1 LRRANPA
8 KIARRKPGLHTQDTK
23 QAAFGSLGGR
33 LQISEWKDQME
44 FTPVIGLEVHAQL
57 KTLTKIFCGCS
68 TAFGAP
74 PNTHTCPVCLGMPG
88 VLPVLNKKVVDYTI
102 KMALATHCTVQP
114 ESRFARKNYFYPDL
128 PKGYQISQ
136 YELPIA
142 TDGHLDIDIDGQALR
157 IGITRIHMEED
168 AGKLIHDPDRPISR
182 VDLNRTGVPLMEIVS
197 EPDIRSPGAA
207 GEYLRQLRTI
217 LRYLGI
223 SDGNME
229 EGSFRCDANVSIM
242 PAGATAFGT
251 RTEVKNLNSFKHVE
265 KAIYYEIARQKEIF
279 LDGGQVVQETR
290 LWQPDQGRTVSMRGK
305 EDAHDYR
312 YFPDPDLL
320 PLEVDTDWIER
331 MRSQMP
337 ELPND
342 RKTRYMTDYGL
353 PSADA
358 RVLTGSREL
367 ADYFEDCLAQFTQPK
382 TVANWIMGDLLG
394 LLNARGLDIDHS
406 PVTPESLAGLL
417 KLLDTDVI
425 SGKIAKTVFEAMA
438 DTGKSAATIVEE
450 KGLVQVS
457 DTSAI
462 DPIVDTVIAGHPD
475 EVERYR
481 GGQKKLMG
489 FFVGQVMKETK
500 GKANPK
506 VVNEIL
512 EEKVWD

>member
-1 LRRANPA
+1 
-8 KIARRKPGLHTQDTK
+8 
-23 QAAFGSLGGR
+23 
-33 LQISEWKDQME
+33 ME

-57 KTLTKIFCGCS
+57 KTRTKIFCSCS

-102 KMALATHCTVQP
+102 KMALATNCTVQP

-142 TDGHLDIDIDGQALR
+142 TDGFLDIEIDGQSLR

-168 AGKLIHDPDRPISR
+168 AGKLIHDPDLPISR

-197 EPDIRSPGAA
+197 EPDIRSPEAA
-207 GEYLRQLRTI
+207 GDYLRQLRTI
-217 LRYLGI
+217 LRYLDI

-242 PAGATAFGT
+242 PKGSTVFGT
-251 RTEVKNLNSFKHVE
+251 RAEVKNLNSFKHVE
-265 KAIYYEIARQKEIF
+265 KAIYYEIARQKEII
-279 LDGGQVVQETR
+279 LDGGQVAQETR
-290 LWQPDQGRTVSMRGK
+290 LWQPDKGQTVSMRGK

-320 PLEVDTDWIER
+320 PLVVDDGWIEG
-331 MRSQMP
+331 MRAGMP
-337 ELPND
+337 ELPAQ
-342 RKTRYMTDYGL
+342 RKARYMADYGL
-353 PSADA
+353 PAADA

-367 ADYFEDCLAQFTQPK
+367 SDYFEACLALFDQPK
-382 TVANWIMGDLLG
+382 PVANWIMGDLLG
-394 LLNARGLDIDHS
+394 LLNANGREINES
-406 PVTPESLAGLL
+406 PISPEDLSGLL
-417 KLLDTDVI
+417 KLLDADVI

-438 DTGKSAATIVEE
+438 ETGKPAKTIVEE

-457 DTSAI
+457 DTTAI
-462 DPIVDTVIAGHPD
+462 DPIVDAVITRHPD

-481 GGQKKLMG
+481 GGQKKLMS
-489 FFVGQVMKETK
+489 FFVGQVMKETR

-512 EEKVWD
+512 RKKLG

>member
-1 LRRANPA
+1 
-8 KIARRKPGLHTQDTK
+8 
-23 QAAFGSLGGR
+23 
-33 LQISEWKDQME
+33 ME
-44 FTPVIGLEVHAQL
+44 FIPVIGLEVHAQL
-57 KTLTKIFCGCS
+57 KTRTKIFCGCS

-102 KMALATHCTVQP
+102 KMALATHCTVQK

-142 TDGHLDIDIDGQALR
+142 TDGHLNIEINGKTLR

-168 AGKLIHDPDRPISR
+168 AGKLIHDPDRPVSR

-197 EPDIRSPGAA
+197 EPDIRSPEAA
-207 GEYLRQLRTI
+207 GEYLRQLRAI
-217 LRYLGI
+217 LRYLEI

-242 PAGATAFGT
+242 PKGSTTFGT

-265 KAIYYEIARQKEIF
+265 KAIAYEIARQKEIL
-279 LDGGQVVQETR
+279 LDGGEVIQETR
-290 LWQPDQGRTVSMRGK
+290 LWHPDKGHTASMRGK

-320 PLEVDTDWIER
+320 PLVIEDSWIRE
-331 MRSQMP
+331 MRSEMP
-337 ELPND
+337 ELPAQ
-342 RKTRYMTDYGL
+342 RMQRYMSDFEL

-358 RVLTGSREL
+358 RVLTGSRAL
-367 ADYFEDCLAQFTQPK
+367 SDYFEACIALLDDPK
-382 TVANWIMGDLLG
+382 RVANWIMGEVLG
-394 LLNARGLDIDHS
+394 LLNARGETIEES
-406 PVTPESLAGLL
+406 PISPEDLVGLL
-417 KLLDTDVI
+417 QLLRDDVI
-425 SGKIAKTVFEAMA
+425 SGKIAKTVFESMA
-438 DTGKSAATIVEE
+438 ETGKPAKVIVEE

-462 DPIVDTVIAGHPD
+462 DPVIDAIIRDHPD
-475 EVERYR
+475 EVQRYQ
-481 GGQKKLMG
+481 GGQKKLIG
-489 FFVGQVMKETK
+489 FFVGQVMKQTK

-506 VVNEIL
+506 LVNEML
-512 EEKVWD
+512 RKKLG